1 MPSNNDKKKY
11 NATCAICGKPYNMCY
26 SCDKKNA
33 QLVWKRFC
41 DTPEHYKIYQVV
53 HGYTTGLYTK
63 AEADKKLKNIDTSD
77 IDKLRPNIREILMD
91 IISEDVVNVDKNITE
106 ENSVEK
112 VEDAKVNEAELEH
125 KATRSSTETS
135 DTNTVEPS
143 TKPKEPSTKACRTHK
158 RTTVKTESE
167 SKESEATE
175 A

>member
-33 QLVWKRFC
+33 QLIWKRFC
-41 DTPEHYKIYQVV
+41 CCPEHYKIYQVV

-77 IDKLRPNIREILMD
+77 IDELRENIREILVGIMG
-91 IISEDVVNVDKNITE
+91 NDK
-106 ENSVEK
+106 K
-112 VEDAKVNEAELEH
+112 VEPVVEDKAESVDVEE
-125 KATRSSTETS
+125 SS
-135 DTNTVEPS
+135 VEPS
-143 TKPKEPSTKACRTHK
+143 MKARRTRK

-167 SKESEATE
+167 PKESEATE